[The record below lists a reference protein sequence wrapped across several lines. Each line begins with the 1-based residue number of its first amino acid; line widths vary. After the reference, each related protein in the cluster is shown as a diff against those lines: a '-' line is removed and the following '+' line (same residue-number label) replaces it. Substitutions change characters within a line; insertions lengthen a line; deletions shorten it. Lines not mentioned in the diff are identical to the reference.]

1 MALPPP
7 LPPCEKATKGRIIKV
22 ETTLDRPLAPAE
34 ARGLLS
40 HLATAKPLT
49 TSTNQ
54 LENSEPDR
62 APGLRAGR
70 MREQQG

>member
-1 MALPPP
+1 
-7 LPPCEKATKGRIIKV
+7 
-22 ETTLDRPLAPAE
+22 
-34 ARGLLS
+34 
-40 HLATAKPLT
+40 LT

-62 APGLRAGR
+62 APGLQPGR